1 METEALILPHPRMH
15 LRRFVLAPLA
25 ELAPELQLTADGP
38 TVAELLRTCA
48 DESAVQRL
56 ETTP

>member
-1 METEALILPHPRMH
+1 MH

-25 ELAPELQLTADGP
+25 ELAPELQVSGRP
-38 TVAELLRTCA
+38 HGSGIVATCA

-56 ETTP
+56 ETA